1 MKNYFKYLTFF
12 VIFFSISSY
21 CLAQSAESSAS
32 EKNNDDSEEI
42 SNSNNKSP
50 KYFVASN
57 ILVNGGGFYLDK
69 NSLIG
74 FGINRAS
81 LSINENNIDKA
92 NSTGFG
98 VVYGYAFDSFENNSF
113 FVGSLLGYGEVIFE
127 TDDGSKY
134 TYSGL
139 GLNIIGG
146 YNWNFGNNLAFS
158 LGIGPSISGLSKQ
171 SESLKSSKN
180 YGKNVEDRIKE
191 DRFRLIGRVPFF
203 ILYYSF

>member
-1 MKNYFKYLTFF
+1 MKNYFKYLTFV

-21 CLAQSAESSAS
+21 CLAQSSESSTS
-32 EKNNDDSEEI
+32 EKNSDDSEEI

>member
-1 MKNYFKYLTFF
+1 M
-12 VIFFSISSY
+12 
-21 CLAQSAESSAS
+21 
-32 EKNNDDSEEI
+32 
-42 SNSNNKSP
+42 
-50 KYFVASN
+50 
-57 ILVNGGGFYLDK
+57 
-69 NSLIG
+69 
-74 FGINRAS
+74 
-81 LSINENNIDKA
+81 
-92 NSTGFG
+92 
-98 VVYGYAFDSFENNSF
+98 
-113 FVGSLLGYGEVIFE
+113 IFE